1 MGLKSLEVADRL
13 IRYVQVDTQSDPYSS
28 SFPSTEKQ
36 KNLSKILVAELQQM
50 GIEDA
55 AMDANGYVMA
65 TIPATHNRKVPIVC
79 FCAHVD
85 TAPDC
90 SGTNV
95 KPILHENYNG
105 APIILPDDPTQI
117 ITTAAYPYLK
127 NFIGKSIITASGKTL
142 LGSDDKSG
150 VAIIMEMASYLMKNK
165 NIEHGS
171 IKILFTPDEEIGRGA
186 DKVNLTKLGADFAY
200 TMDGETRGHIEDETF
215 SADGLK
221 FNINGVAS
229 HPGFA
234 KDKMENAIKIA
245 SDIIAALPKDTLSPE
260 TTTGR
265 EGFVHPVSITGGM
278 ESASIQFIIRDFE
291 TAKLKVHEQ
300 FVEDIANQVV
310 KNYPGSTFDIEV
322 TNQYRNM
329 KEVLMQNPQLVSYA
343 EEAIRRAGMNPVS
356 GGIRGGTDGSRFSF
370 MGLPCPNIFAGEH
383 AFHSKLEWVSVQDM
397 ELAVDT
403 IIHLVQI
410 WEEKG

>member
-36 KNLSKILVAELQQM
+36 KNLSKILVDELQQM

-55 AMDANGYVMA
+55 AIDANGYVMA
-65 TIPATHNRKVPIVC
+65 TIPATHNRKLPIVC

-117 ITTAAYPYLK
+117 ITTTAYPYLK

-142 LGSDDKSG
+142 LGSDDKAG

-171 IKILFTPDEEIGRGA
+171 IKILFTPDEEVGRGTEHL
-186 DKVNLTKLGADFAY
+186 DIKKLGADF
-200 TMDGETRGHIEDETF
+200 G
-215 SADGLK
+215 
-221 FNINGVAS
+221 
-229 HPGFA
+229 
-234 KDKMENAIKIA
+234 
-245 SDIIAALPKDTLSPE
+245 
-260 TTTGR
+260 
-265 EGFVHPVSITGGM
+265 
-278 ESASIQFIIRDFE
+278 
-291 TAKLKVHEQ
+291 
-300 FVEDIANQVV
+300 
-310 KNYPGSTFDIEV
+310 
-322 TNQYRNM
+322 
-329 KEVLMQNPQLVSYA
+329 
-343 EEAIRRAGMNPVS
+343 
-356 GGIRGGTDGSRFSF
+356 
-370 MGLPCPNIFAGEH
+370 
-383 AFHSKLEWVSVQDM
+383 
-397 ELAVDT
+397 
-403 IIHLVQI
+403 
-410 WEEKG
+410 